1 VGDLAAYGYAVLA
14 GIITLFHIALVSGAR
29 WGELTQG
36 GRVKG
41 KLDTKGRI
49 MAAISAVLMIIMAMT
64 ILGVRGIGPG
74 ASFPAFMLWITMA
87 ITVLTTIANWITPSA
102 PERRLWGPVT
112 AFMLIFATLSVLT

>member
-1 VGDLAAYGYAVLA
+1 MGDLAAYGYAVLA
-14 GIITLFHIALVSGAR
+14 GIITLFHIALVFGAP

-41 KLDTKGRI
+41 KSDSKGRV
-49 MAAISAVLMIIMAMT
+49 MAAISAVLMILMAMT
-64 ILGVRGIGPG
+64 ILGVRGFGPG
-74 ASFPAFMLWITMA
+74 ANFPSFMLWITMA

-112 AFMLIFATLSVLT
+112 AFMLIFAMFSVLT